1 MRRGIV
7 LGIIVAFGTLSLT
20 VAGYQGQGQQGK
32 PKIKTPGISK
42 LKENLYIIT
51 GSMPE
56 YPDEFTGGNT
66 LAWITDK
73 GVVVVDTKN
82 PGWGQMILDKIKTV
96 TNKPVMMV
104 LNSHGH
110 SDHAGSNPEF
120 GPTVEYIVHEN
131 IKAMWSQAKCSNV
144 GNCERFQGENAKY
157 LPKKTFKD
165 KMSVLSGKEQI
176 DLFWFGRGHTNGD
189 TWVVFPA
196 ARTVHMGDL
205 FRPRVPPFMDVT
217 NGGSGAQFGETL
229 AKGVAAISNVDTVV
243 PGHGTVM
250 TWDDLKLHRDFLQDL
265 TKRVREGIKANKT
278 VDQMVKEYPTPPP
291 APFQGYMQG
300 IQAEP
305 GRKALQTDMGI
316 IYDELTKK

>member
-32 PKIKTPGISK
+32 PKIKKPGISK
-42 LKENLYIIT
+42 LKENLYIIA

-82 PGWGQMILDKIKTV
+82 PGWGQMILDKIQTV

-131 IKAMWSQAKCSNV
+131 IK
-144 GNCERFQGENAKY
+144 
-157 LPKKTFKD
+157 
-165 KMSVLSGKEQI
+165 
-176 DLFWFGRGHTNGD
+176 
-189 TWVVFPA
+189 
-196 ARTVHMGDL
+196 
-205 FRPRVPPFMDVT
+205 
-217 NGGSGAQFGETL
+217 
-229 AKGVAAISNVDTVV
+229 
-243 PGHGTVM
+243 
-250 TWDDLKLHRDFLQDL
+250 
-265 TKRVREGIKANKT
+265 
-278 VDQMVKEYPTPPP
+278 
-291 APFQGYMQG
+291 
-300 IQAEP
+300 
-305 GRKALQTDMGI
+305 
-316 IYDELTKK
+316 